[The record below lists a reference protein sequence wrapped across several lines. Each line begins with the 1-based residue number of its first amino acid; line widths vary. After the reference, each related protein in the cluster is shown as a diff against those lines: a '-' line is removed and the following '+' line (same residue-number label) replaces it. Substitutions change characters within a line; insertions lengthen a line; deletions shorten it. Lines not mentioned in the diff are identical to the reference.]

1 MNILFFITPKRDVAY
16 LLSDDTIRQAM
27 EKMEHHRYSCVPIID
42 KEGTYRGTITEGD
55 VLWGLKNLK
64 LENLKETEKVSIR
77 SLKRRSDYKPV
88 YVETNME
95 ELINRAM
102 NQNFVPV
109 VDDQDKFIGIITR
122 KDIIQYFY
130 NKLNEKEK

>member
-1 MNILFFITPKRDVAY
+1 MNILFFITPKSDVAY
-16 LLSDDTIRQAM
+16 IYSDDTIRQVM

-42 KEGTYRGTITEGD
+42 SDGTYRGTITEGD
-55 VLWGLKNLK
+55 VLWGLKNLR
-64 LENLKETEKVSIR
+64 LENIKETEKVSIR
-77 SLKRRSDYKPV
+77 SLKRRNDYKPV
-88 YVETNME
+88 YVETDME

-109 VDDQDKFIGIITR
+109 VDDQGKFIGIITR

-130 NKLNEKEK
+130 NKLNEAEK

>member
-1 MNILFFITPKRDVAY
+1 MNILFFITPKSDVAY
-16 LLSDDTIRQAM
+16 IYYDDTIRQVM

-42 KEGTYRGTITEGD
+42 REGNYRGTITEGD
-55 VLWGLKNLK
+55 VLWGLKELR
-64 LENLKETEKVSIR
+64 LENIKETEKVSIR
-77 SLKRRSDYKPV
+77 SLKRRNDYKPV
-88 YVETNME
+88 YVETDME

-130 NKLNEKEK
+130 NKLNEAEK

>member
-1 MNILFFITPKRDVAY
+1 
-16 LLSDDTIRQAM
+16 
-27 EKMEHHRYSCVPIID
+27 
-42 KEGTYRGTITEGD
+42 
-55 VLWGLKNLK
+55 
-64 LENLKETEKVSIR
+64 
-77 SLKRRSDYKPV
+77 
-88 YVETNME
+88 ME

>member
-1 MNILFFITPKRDVAY
+1 
-16 LLSDDTIRQAM
+16 
-27 EKMEHHRYSCVPIID
+27 
-42 KEGTYRGTITEGD
+42 
-55 VLWGLKNLK
+55 
-64 LENLKETEKVSIR
+64 
-77 SLKRRSDYKPV
+77 
-88 YVETNME
+88 ME

-130 NKLNEKEK
+130 NKLNEAEK

>member
-1 MNILFFITPKRDVAY
+1 
-16 LLSDDTIRQAM
+16 M

>member
-16 LLSDDTIRQAM
+16 LFSDDTIRQAM

-64 LENLKETEKVSIR
+64 LENLKETEKGQYPKSETPQR
-77 SLKRRSDYKPV
+77 LQASLCRDEYG
-88 YVETNME
+88 
-95 ELINRAM
+95 RA
-102 NQNFVPV
+102 
-109 VDDQDKFIGIITR
+109 D
-122 KDIIQYFY
+122 
-130 NKLNEKEK
+130 

>member
-1 MNILFFITPKRDVAY
+1 MNIAFFLTPKNEVVFENQDA
-16 LLSDDTIRQAM
+16 TMRQVM

-42 KEGTYRGTITEGD
+42 REGNYRGTITEGD
-55 VLWGLKNLK
+55 VLWGLKNLR
-64 LENLKETEKVSIR
+64 LENIKETEKVSIR
-77 SLKRRSDYKPV
+77 SLKRRNDYKPV
-88 YVETNME
+88 YVETDME

>member
-1 MNILFFITPKRDVAY
+1 MNILFFITPKSDVAY
-16 LLSDDTIRQAM
+16 IYYDDTIRQVM

-42 KEGTYRGTITEGD
+42 REGNYRGTITEGD
-55 VLWGLKNLK
+55 VLWGLKELR
-64 LENLKETEKVSIR
+64 LENIKETEKVNIR

-88 YVETNME
+88 YVETDME

-130 NKLNEKEK
+130 NKLNEAEK

>member
-1 MNILFFITPKRDVAY
+1 MNILFFITPKSDVAY
-16 LLSDDTIRQAM
+16 LFYDDTIRQAM

>member
-1 MNILFFITPKRDVAY
+1 MNILFFITTKRDVAY
-16 LLSDDTIRQAM
+16 LFSDDTIRQAM